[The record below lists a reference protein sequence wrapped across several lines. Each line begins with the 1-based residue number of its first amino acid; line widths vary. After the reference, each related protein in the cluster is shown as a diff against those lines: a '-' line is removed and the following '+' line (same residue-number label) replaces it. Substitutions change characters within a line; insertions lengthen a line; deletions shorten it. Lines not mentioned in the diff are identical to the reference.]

1 MSCCNNNC
9 NHDPCGSS
17 FNQAV
22 TKAAQYAQYA
32 QTQANLSQ
40 EAWEEFN
47 ALYLG
52 AFAVAPT
59 QDNEGNPLQIG
70 ALYWNS
76 ASNQL
81 FVWNGTIWV
90 LSDFNQFTNFTATG
104 TTTARNLVTRS
115 IDFVNPVDFGAIG
128 DGNSHPLSSVYSTL
142 AAAQAVY
149 PFVTSLSQEI
159 DWAAIQAAVN
169 EAMKTGKMVYIIGP
183 GPYLISDKIVVKITR
198 NAAPVPP
205 SPGSDV
211 HFLDLT
217 NATIVGYGMPTLK
230 ATTAVASM
238 MELIYDTSD
247 SDLGPFY
254 SKIEGLGFDGNN
266 LAIAAIKSDYTM
278 HSAIVRNRIWN
289 IQRGIEYNGYAV
301 ALIQHNTIRAKY
313 ALYFP
318 GPGGGDSMVFAN
330 DFYSPQGIDSACCYF
345 GYYSGNTKI
354 SGNTFTN
361 EYGSANLT
369 YGIQVAGGPTSGQE
383 NRDLVIENNEF
394 SGFTAGIRMDGQAS
408 GNKNVYRI
416 IVIGNRT
423 LPYGSQNNGLLV
435 SAADCRELHIVDNLL
450 NGISLNVATG
460 IGIDL
465 LRCQQ
470 TKIADNKFTNYN
482 TNTLVL
488 TDCEDTEVT
497 NNSFIDCGKGG
508 QSFVVVNLYGSSSAR
523 NYFKNNYFRQSNSAS
538 FGEYGILENAGVDYT
553 FSFDNTFDG
562 FNIPHTKVG
571 ANSIMQR
578 KEYLTAIPMTGSFY
592 QGDII
597 WNTAP
602 TAGGTP
608 GWVCTTSGV
617 NTFVFKAMANL
628 AP

>member
-1 MSCCNNNC
+1 MARKKISE
-9 NHDPCGSS
+9 
-17 FNQAV
+17 
-22 TKAAQYAQYA
+22 
-32 QTQANLSQ
+32 L
-40 EAWEEFN
+40 E
-47 ALYLG
+47 
-52 AFAVAPT
+52 
-59 QDNEGNPLQIG
+59 
-70 ALYWNS
+70 S
-76 ASNQL
+76 ASDITASDLIQ
-81 FVWNGTIWV
+81 VVDVEDSDMAPSGTNKKASALLLANELGKLTSV
-90 LSDFNQFTNFTATG
+90 TVTG
-104 TTTARNLVTRS
+104 GTTARSLTNRFAD
-115 IDFVNPVDFGAIG
+115 IINPIDFGAIG
-128 DGNSHPLSSVYSTL
+128 DGVSRPLSTIYPTL
-142 AAAQAVY
+142 AAAQSVY
-149 PFVTSLSQEI
+149 PFVTSLSQEL

-169 EAMKTGKMVYIIGP
+169 ESMETGKMVYIVGP
-183 GPYLISDKIVVKITR
+183 GPYMISDTIVVKITR

-205 SPGSDV
+205 SPGSDI

-217 NATIVGYGMPTLK
+217 NATILGYGMPTLK
-230 ATTAVASM
+230 ATTSVASI
-238 MELIYDTSD
+238 MELIFDTSD

-289 IQRGIEYNGYAV
+289 IERGIEYNGYAV

-354 SGNTFTN
+354 TGNIFTN
-361 EYGSANLT
+361 EYGAVNLT
-369 YGIQVAGGPTSGQE
+369 YGIQIAGGPTAGQE
-383 NRDLVIENNEF
+383 GRDLVIENNEF
-394 SGFTAGIRMDGQAS
+394 SGFTTGIRMDGQSS

-416 IVIGNRT
+416 IVTGNRT
-423 LPYGSQNNGLLV
+423 LPYGALNQGLLV
-435 SAADCRELHIVDNLL
+435 SAVDCRDLHIVDNLL
-450 NGISLNVATG
+450 NGTALSVATG

-465 LRCQQ
+465 SRCQG
-470 TKIADNKFTNYN
+470 TKIADNKFANYN
-482 TNTLVL
+482 TNALVL
-488 TDCEDTEVT
+488 ANCEDTEVT
-497 NNSFIDCGKGG
+497 NNSFIDCAKSG
-508 QSFVVVNLYGSSSAR
+508 QSFVVVSLYGSSSAR
-523 NYFKNNYFRQSNSAS
+523 NYFKNNYFRQSDSAN
-538 FGEYGILENAGVDYT
+538 FGEYGIVENTGVDYT
-553 FSFDNTFDG
+553 FSFDNIFDG

-578 KEYLTAIPMTGSFY
+578 KEYFASVPATGSFY
-592 QGDII
+592 RGDII

-602 TAGGTP
+602 TAGGEP